1 MKSLGDKIRDA
12 IVEKLSG
19 GDKRKR
25 TEAMDKAAQKLKI
38 SKAGLY
44 NKLNAAEIPVDFIE
58 KLEKI
63 LEINVEELRNQDD
76 DGVEIIGA
84 DKASVYSIPIKNKRR
99 AKLVMPA
106 DADGEDVKLIIK
118 HLNLFETHF

>member
-63 LEINVEELRNQDD
+63 LEINVEELKNQDD